1 MTKVEWDD
9 FVIRRS
15 IKFSEFCEQFKIK
28 TKEDLVS
35 ICNKFDVNPPG
46 DLQLS
51 SLFPEVKEK
60 KLVETL
66 EAPVEVEVVEEV
78 VSKKSKKNQGVEKK

>member
-1 MTKVEWDD
+1 MMIEWDD

-15 IKFSEFCEQFKIK
+15 IKFSEFCEQFQIK
-28 TKEDLVS
+28 TKEDLVAVCTKLNVKS
-35 ICNKFDVNPPG
+35 PS

-51 SLFPEVKEK
+51 SLFPVARENKHAEVLEVKD
-60 KLVETL
+60 ET
-66 EAPVEVEVVEEV
+66 EVIEEV